1 MHDTPAK
8 KSKPLN
14 ILLTLMKYFLE
25 PSSSTVYEAV
35 VSLSICSLFS
45 SDVVDNSGK
54 TKEQRQN
61 KPEG

>member
-8 KSKPLN
+8 KIKPLN
-14 ILLTLMKYFLE
+14 IFKLLMKYFLE

-35 VSLSICSLFS
+35 VSLSICSLFT

-54 TKEQRQN
+54 TKEQKQN